1 MTTISRSVID
11 AAMTYEAYRQLTN
24 ELLTQNK
31 TTGPNQSEAL
41 VHYTQLNVTRM
52 NRLDKTTILT
62 ADSLEKLAQIT
73 QPQIW
78 LVLTEAWC
86 GDASQIIPVL
96 NKLAYANENITLRII
111 LRDEYLDIMDAFL
124 MNGSRSIP
132 KLIALD
138 ANSLKVFA
146 TWGPRP
152 KALQDIILPAIEDMK
167 NTADPAF
174 RAQKY
179 DQLKT
184 QAQSWYNHDKTHS
197 TQEDLLETLFRKVDS
212 KQ

>member
-1 MTTISRSVID
+1 MTTIHRSVIT

-24 ELLTQNK
+24 ELLLQQK
-31 TTGPNQSEAL
+31 TTGSNQSEAL

-96 NKLAYANENITLRII
+96 NKLATASENITLQLI
-111 LRDEYLDIMDAFL
+111 LRDEHLDIMDAFL
-124 MNGSRSIP
+124 TNGSRSIP
-132 KLIALD
+132 KLIVLD
-138 ANSLKVFA
+138 ANTLDVFA

-152 KALQDIILPAIEDMK
+152 KALQNIILPAIEDMK
-167 NTADPAF
+167 TSADSAL

-179 DQLKT
+179 DELKT
-184 QAQSWYNHDKTHS
+184 QAQSWYNHDKTRS
-197 TQEDLLETLFRKVDS
+197 TQEDLLATVLERERA
-212 KQ
+212 

>member
-31 TTGPNQSEAL
+31 TTGSNQSEAL

-138 ANSLKVFA
+138 ANTLDVFA

-152 KALQDIILPAIEDMK
+152 KALQNIILPAIEDMK
-167 NTADPAF
+167 TSADSAL

-179 DQLKT
+179 DELKT
-184 QAQSWYNHDKTHS
+184 QAQSWYNHDKTRS
-197 TQEDLLETLFRKVDS
+197 TQEDLLATVLERERA
-212 KQ
+212 

>member
-138 ANSLKVFA
+138 ANTLDVFA

-152 KALQDIILPAIEDMK
+152 KALQNIILPAIEDMK
-167 NTADPAF
+167 TSADSAL

-179 DQLKT
+179 DELKT
-184 QAQSWYNHDKTHS
+184 QAQSWYNHDKTRS
-197 TQEDLLETLFRKVDS
+197 TQEDLLATVLERERA
-212 KQ
+212 